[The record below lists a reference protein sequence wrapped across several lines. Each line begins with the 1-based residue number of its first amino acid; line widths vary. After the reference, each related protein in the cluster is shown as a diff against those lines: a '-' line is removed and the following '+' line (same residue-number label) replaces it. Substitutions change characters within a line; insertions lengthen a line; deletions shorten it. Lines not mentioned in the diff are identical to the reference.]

1 MLLCCVVALLQCVL
15 YFHADQSPG
24 HSSWSLVEKGSTAV
38 CRCLPPCRRAVPAV
52 SSVHTAAQILQQ
64 QAMLLSSLT
73 TKGPLNCAACIC
85 RSSRGSS
92 QPQAALH
99 LLQQQ
104 LPQFV
109 DTSPRTTLAHPAFWQ
124 LAQAAASSTPG
135 LSQDL
140 SLLGYS
146 VDAAAAEA
154 TQQLQQAQ
162 QLLGLDVAQLQ
173 QQLLAELKASIN
185 ILQPEQQQQLL
196 QAVSGSAAARGLLAQ
211 LQLVEVLAACCGLSA
226 VQIRL
231 TPSSIELVRRLTG
244 RGAAPAVSEQLAGAI
259 SAAAPALQA
268 AVRQLPAS
276 SLAQPGVT
284 GLLQLLDSK
293 PELQV

>member
-1 MLLCCVVALLQCVL
+1 M
-15 YFHADQSPG
+15 
-24 HSSWSLVEKGSTAV
+24 
-38 CRCLPPCRRAVPAV
+38 
-52 SSVHTAAQILQQ
+52 
-64 QAMLLSSLT
+64 
-73 TKGPLNCAACIC
+73 
-85 RSSRGSS
+85 
-92 QPQAALH
+92 
-99 LLQQQ
+99 
-104 LPQFV
+104 
-109 DTSPRTTLAHPAFWQ
+109 
-124 LAQAAASSTPG
+124 
-135 LSQDL
+135 

-146 VDAAAAEA
+146 LDAAAAEA
-154 TQQLQQAQ
+154 TQQLQQIQ
-162 QLLGLDVAQLQ
+162 QLLGLDAAQLQ
-173 QQLLAELKASIN
+173 KQLLAELKASRN
-185 ILQPEQQQQLL
+185 ILLPEQQQQLL

-268 AVRQLPAS
+268 DVRQLPAS

>member
-1 MLLCCVVALLQCVL
+1 
-15 YFHADQSPG
+15 
-24 HSSWSLVEKGSTAV
+24 
-38 CRCLPPCRRAVPAV
+38 
-52 SSVHTAAQILQQ
+52 
-64 QAMLLSSLT
+64 
-73 TKGPLNCAACIC
+73 
-85 RSSRGSS
+85 
-92 QPQAALH
+92 LH

-124 LAQAAASSTPG
+124 LAQAAASSSPG

-146 VDAAAAEA
+146 LDAAATEA

-173 QQLLAELKASIN
+173 QQLLAELKASIS

-268 AVRQLPAS
+268 AVCQLPAS

-284 GLLQLLDSK
+284 GLLQLLDSR